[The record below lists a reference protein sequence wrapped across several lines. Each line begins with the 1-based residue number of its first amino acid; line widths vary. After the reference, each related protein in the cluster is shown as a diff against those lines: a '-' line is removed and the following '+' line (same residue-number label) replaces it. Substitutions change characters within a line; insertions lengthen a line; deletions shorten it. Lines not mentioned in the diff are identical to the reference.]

1 MLDSIRNT
9 VPESARATWYAVA
22 VAIVSALVAWGYLD
36 QVYVAAL
43 TGVVGAAITL
53 AFAIIH
59 SSSPWRVA
67 LYGLMGAVGVLA
79 VTLGWGSQVQ
89 IDAVLAI
96 AAPVLGI
103 GAAAATTT
111 VGDAAYVG
119 EHRLEN

>member
-1 MLDSIRNT
+1 MLDSIRTT
-9 VPESARATWYAVA
+9 VPESTRATAYAVG
-22 VAIVSALVAWGYLD
+22 VAIVAALVSWGYLD
-36 QVYVAAL
+36 QVYAAAL

-59 SSSPWRVA
+59 STDPWRRA
-67 LYGLMGAVGVLA
+67 LYGLMAATGVLA
-79 VTLGWGSQVQ
+79 VTFGWGTDVQ
-89 IDAVLAI
+89 IDALLAI

-111 VGDAAYVG
+111 IGDAAYVG